1 MKCKQKKLR
10 TSGQIEIINRI
21 CYSLKKLMCKNAIK
35 VETLGV
41 RGKIRAKSWRIFGE
55 FEPKTWQI
63 WR

>member
-1 MKCKQKKLR
+1 M
-10 TSGQIEIINRI
+10 
-21 CYSLKKLMCKNAIK
+21 YKNAIK

-41 RGKIRAKSWRIFGE
+41 RGKIRAKNWRIFRE